1 MRKFQVT
8 YGVYLLDCSEV
19 GLRILCGCPMDTI
32 KLLMRAGLIQRI
44 EDDNW
49 LWESGANAILLSDV
63 SVQNGAFCN
72 LTEFPLMHILY
83 NQGLGVPNHPGYTG
97 SKPMLI
103 GIPEQIKGQIEYL
116 DRGMNGLSAEE
127 LANVPQLSADD
138 QRALLAYK
146 SRFKYGKR
154 RSSQEIINFKE
165 IKTNEEPYE
174 IAPGLDMVRLGLNV
188 YLFQYGEQEEIIDL
202 TLTDHQFY
210 GIPYNLDYHPAHK
223 RDFSVI
229 HSGEGN
235 GWDKDRP
242 CMSSIICAEGKYYL
256 IDAGPNV
263 LEGLTKLGISIS
275 EVEGVFLTHAHDDHF
290 NGLTGLIRSQKRL
303 KFFAS
308 TVVRISVMRKLVA
321 LLNFSESLFS
331 NFFDIHDLELN
342 EWNFIGR
349 LQVMPILSPHP
360 VETNIF
366 YFRMEDGVGGMR
378 SYGHLADVISN
389 RVHNSFLA
397 VEDEDQRFLQ
407 ERYDD
412 VWRSYLR
419 ATNVKKIDANSGLIH
434 GEIEDFLMDNSI
446 KLVVSHTTGTPQV
459 SQRMIGSTVNFG
471 VEEVLLPATKDY
483 LAEAALAYMDDIFP
497 SVPNKIKLEL
507 LRQRRVLINPGSI
520 IIRDS
525 APMEAV
531 YLVVSGI
538 CEHLIN
544 DRVARRY
551 EAGRILGEFEALQRV
566 ACGGTYRA
574 VSFVKVIKI
583 EANEFFQFV
592 KANVN
597 FSDYMQQFT
606 ERAMLRGSLLFNEI
620 SSRNLLYNIGKNLKR
635 VKYAEG
641 AKLEEGTHR
650 CIGLI
655 TEGMVGIFHKD
666 NLVETLS
673 EGSFY
678 GQEVFFAKL
687 DDIVPSVVALSDVG
701 VMQISLDDFVGV
713 PLLLWNLLETGD
725 KIGKLVAQVDR
736 LASYMDHL
744 ADDLLT
750 ILPSDEPKN

>member
-32 KLLMRAGLIQRI
+32 KLLMRAGLIQHI

-97 SKPMLI
+97 LKPLLI

-116 DRGMNGLSAEE
+116 DRGMNGLSREE
-127 LANVPQLSADD
+127 LSKVPQLSEED

-146 SRFKYGKR
+146 NRFKYGEQ
-154 RSSQEIINFKE
+154 RSSQEIIDFKE
-165 IKTNEEPYE
+165 IRTNEKPYE
-174 IAPGLDMVRLGLNV
+174 LAPGLVLVRLGLNV
-188 YLFQYGEQEEIIDL
+188 YLFQYGDQEEIIDL
-202 TLTDHQFY
+202 TLTDNQFY

-308 TVVRISVMRKLVA
+308 PVVRVSVMRKLVA

-331 NFFDIHDLELN
+331 SFFDIHDLSLN

-360 VETNIF
+360 VETNIY

-378 SYGHLADVISN
+378 SYGHLADLISN

-397 VEDEDQRFLQ
+397 VEDEDQFFLQ
-407 ERYDD
+407 ERYHD
-412 VWRSYLR
+412 VWSSYLR
-419 ATNVKKIDANSGLIH
+419 ATNVKKVDANSGLIH
-434 GEIEDFLMDNSI
+434 GEIENFLTDTSL

-459 SQRMIGSTVNFG
+459 YQRMIGSTVNFG
-471 VEEVLLPATKDY
+471 VEELLLPATKDY
-483 LAEAALAYMDDIFP
+483 LAETSLAYMDDIFP
-497 SVPNKIKLEL
+497 NVPNNLKLNL
-507 LRQRRVLINPGSI
+507 LRKRRILINPGSI
-520 IIRDS
+520 IIRDND
-525 APMEAV
+525 PMDAV
-531 YLVVSGI
+531 YLIISGI
-538 CEHLIN
+538 CEHLN
-544 DRVARRY
+544 DRTALRY

-566 ACGGTYRA
+566 VCQGTYRA
-574 VSFVKVIKI
+574 VSFVKAIKI
-583 EANEFFQFV
+583 KADEFFHFV
-592 KANVN
+592 KNNVN
-597 FSDYMQQFT
+597 FSYYMQQFT
-606 ERAMLRGSLLFNEI
+606 ERAVLRKSLLFNEI
-620 SSRNLLYNIGKNLKR
+620 SSRNLLYKIGKNLK
-635 VKYAEG
+635 KIEYSEG
-641 AKLEEGTHR
+641 SFLDEGKNR

-655 TEGMVGIFHKD
+655 TEGMVGVFHKE

-678 GQEVFFAKL
+678 GQEVFFAKPR
-687 DDIVPSVVALSDVG
+687 DIIPSVVALSNVKI
-701 VMQISLDDFVGV
+701 MRISLEDCEDV

-736 LASYMDHL
+736 LASHMDHL
-744 ADDLLT
+744 AEDLMTTMPNDD
-750 ILPSDEPKN
+750 